1 MCFVSYVPL
10 GRHAI
15 ITHNRDEDPMRD
27 ATAVAMTSYD
37 DDVWGVTKLLYPQD
51 GLYESGTWICCN
63 NRGTTLALLNGAAKR
78 HERQPPYKLSRGLLL
93 VNMLREDQP
102 VQTID
107 RLDLKG
113 VEPFTIIARYREELF
128 EIRWDGQNK
137 QITKKDANA
146 VHCWSSSTLYDEA
159 MAAEREKWF
168 RTGYDQLIKP
178 EADAIRAIHL
188 LGGSGNDNHGLVM
201 NRNNIVNT
209 LSVTTVLSSERYITL
224 QHYRFNNRQ
233 LLVDRI
239 ARPL

>member
-1 MCFVSYVPL
+1 MCFVSYVPV

-15 ITHNRDEDPMRD
+15 ITHNRDESASRD

-51 GLYESGTWICCN
+51 AKHENGTWICCN

-78 HERQPPYKLSRGLLL
+78 HERHPPYKLSRGLLL

-102 VQTID
+102 VETIE
-107 RLDLKG
+107 RLDLSG
-113 VEPFTIIARYREELF
+113 VEPFTVVARYREELF
-128 EIRWDGQNK
+128 EIRWDGSNK
-137 QITKKDANA
+137 QITKKDPNA
-146 VHCWSSSTLYDEA
+146 VHCWSSSTLYDENETA
-159 MAAEREKWF
+159 KRETWF
-168 RTGYDQLIKP
+168 RAGFEQLIKP

-188 LGGSGNDNHGLVM
+188 LGGSGDLQNGLVM
-201 NRNNIVNT
+201 NRNHVVQT

-224 QHYRFNNRQ
+224 QHFRFNNRQ